1 MKYRPEFPDRF
12 GCIQDSRAFCQQF
25 FQWYNE
31 EHRHS
36 GIALLTP
43 AVVHFGEAQTV
54 LARRQV
60 VLDAAYQAHPDR
72 FVRRPP
78 KPMPLPSEVWINK
91 PVSIRPKDKGRKSV
105 NSHAGCL
112 KVLDTRR
119 GLSSLPA

>member
-25 FQWYNE
+25 FRWYNE

-43 AVVHFGEAQTV
+43 AVVHFGETQTV
-54 LARRQV
+54 LAHRQT

-72 FVRRPP
+72 FVRQSP
-78 KPMPLPSEVWINK
+78 KPLPLPSQVWINK
-91 PVSIRPKDKGRKSV
+91 PFPLGPPTKEESQ
-105 NSHAGCL
+105 
-112 KVLDTRR
+112 
-119 GLSSLPA
+119 